1 MRNTIILGALAASIQ
16 TVSAAQAYVK
26 NYCSFD
32 VTLWPVDQDR
42 RTPPPVVLKAG
53 GGDYSETYHTPPAGG
68 VSLKMAPGSSNAV
81 PITQFEY
88 TLIGGF
94 IWYDGSNVDCT
105 VTNCPFY
112 QYGIYMDT
120 SDPSCPTRTCL
131 PNQRCDGFYNLF
143 NDDINSLACQPGAD
157 IHMYLCATSPSG
169 PSGAAPVSAAPAAS
183 SPALISSAA
192 SVPVAT
198 ATSAAHGHGDSVSES
213 APSDSSTPVYRMEAL
228 HVATTLKK
236 KLIPRET
243 SLAERHAHMRRHAHQ
258 RKH

>member
-42 RTPPPVVLKAG
+42 RTPAPITLKAG
-53 GGDYSETYHTPPAGG
+53 GGDYSEEYHTPLAGG
-68 VSLKMAPGSSNAV
+68 VSLKLAPGSSNAV

-94 IWYDGSNVDCT
+94 IWYDGSNVDCS

-157 IHMYLCATSPSG
+157 IHMYLCATSPNG
-169 PSGAAPVSAAPAAS
+169 PSGAPAPAVSAPAA
-183 SPALISSAA
+183 ISSAA
-192 SVPVAT
+192 AVPTSSPTSV
-198 ATSAAHGHGDSVSES
+198 AHGKPASILES
-213 APSDSSTPVYRMEAL
+213 TAPDASTPVFRMEAL

-236 KLIPRET
+236 LIPRET
-243 SLAERHAHMRRHAHQ
+243 PLVERHAHMRRHFHQ
-258 RKH
+258 RQH

>member
-26 NYCSFD
+26 NYCNFD
-32 VTLWPVDQDR
+32 VSLWPVDQDR
-42 RTPPPVVLKAG
+42 RTPSPVTLKAG
-53 GGDYSETYHTPPAGG
+53 GGDYSEQYHTPLAGG
-68 VSLKMAPGSSNAV
+68 VSLKLAPGSSNAV

-112 QYGIYMDT
+112 EYGIYMDT

-131 PNQRCDGFYNLF
+131 PNQRCDGFYNLY

-157 IHMYLCATSPSG
+157 IHMYLCATSPNG
-169 PSGAAPVSAAPAAS
+169 PSGAAPVSSAPAA
-183 SPALISSAA
+183 ISSAA
-192 SVPVAT
+192 APSSTP
-198 ATSAAHGHGDSVSES
+198 TSAAPLDKPSASES
-213 APSDSSTPVYRMEAL
+213 AVPDASSTPVYRMEAL
-228 HVATTLKK
+228 HVATTIPTTLKK

-243 SLAERHAHMRRHAHQ
+243 PLVERHAHMRRHFHQ